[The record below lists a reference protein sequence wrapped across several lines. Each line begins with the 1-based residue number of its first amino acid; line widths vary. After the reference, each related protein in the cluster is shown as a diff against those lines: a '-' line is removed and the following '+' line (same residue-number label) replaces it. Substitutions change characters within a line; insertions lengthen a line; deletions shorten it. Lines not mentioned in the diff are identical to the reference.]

1 LKQNKKE
8 TKPSITMKTLFS
20 FIIITLFIH
29 FHSNAQVYLTYNGQ
43 TSFFSETPIEN
54 ISAENKS
61 TTATLNITTK
71 EVVVKIKND
80 SFKFLN
86 KLMEEHFN
94 NSYME
99 SGKYPVSTF
108 SGKIVEN
115 INLQKKGSY
124 QVTIKGILEM
134 HGVKHQRTIK
144 ALITNTENFFSVVSN
159 FNIKF
164 EDYKIDTPKLVY
176 KKIAES
182 IIVKNSFVLTPKRF

>member
-1 LKQNKKE
+1 
-8 TKPSITMKTLFS
+8 MKTFLS

-29 FHSNAQVYLTYNGQ
+29 FQPNAQVYLTYNGQ

-61 TTATLNITTK
+61 TTATLNIATK

-108 SGKIVEN
+108 TGKIIEN

-134 HGVKHQRTIK
+134 HGVKQPRIIK
-144 ALITNTENFFSVVSN
+144 ALITNTDNFFSVVSN
-159 FNIKF
+159 FSLKF
-164 EDYKIDTPKLVY
+164 EDFKIETPKLVY

-182 IIVKNSFVLTPKRF
+182 IIVKNSFVLTPKRL